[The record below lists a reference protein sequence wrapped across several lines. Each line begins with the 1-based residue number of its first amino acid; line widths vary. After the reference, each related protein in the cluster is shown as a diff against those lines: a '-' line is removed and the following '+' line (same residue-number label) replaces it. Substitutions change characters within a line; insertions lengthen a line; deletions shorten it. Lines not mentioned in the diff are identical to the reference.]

1 MKSRL
6 HIVATLLAGLWFTAI
21 ATPASAQ
28 GSPTM
33 HAQGSFDVKI
43 KPQQADN
50 PEAKAAQL
58 ARLSIDKQFHGAL
71 EATSTGEML
80 ASSDGVGSGAYVAL
94 EKVTGV
100 LQGRKG
106 SFVLLHSAV
115 MTQGTPRQWSVTV
128 VPDSGTDQ
136 LHGLAGA
143 MTITITDGKHDY
155 DFAYTLP
162 AP

>member
-1 MKSRL
+1 MKSRM
-6 HIVATLLAGLWFTAI
+6 HTASALLAGLWLAVI
-21 ATPASAQ
+21 ATPAPAQ

-33 HAQGSFDVKI
+33 HAQGSFDVKV

-58 ARLSIDKQFHGAL
+58 TRLSIDKQFHGAL

-80 ASSDGVGSGAYVAL
+80 ASGDGAGSGAYVAL
-94 EKVTGV
+94 EKVTGS

-115 MTQGTPRQWSVTV
+115 MTQGTPQHWSVTV

-136 LHGLAGA
+136 LRGLAGA
-143 MTITITDGKHDY
+143 MTITIIDGKHDY
-155 DFAYTLP
+155 DFAYTLSTP
-162 AP
+162 